1 LFKDADNDVLTICTS
16 DNKPNWLQ
24 FDPELL
30 TLTGT
35 PQLSDTGVVIFNII
49 AKDYAQTSASREFKI
64 KVLPPN
70 NVAIG
75 TIENPVVIYPNPCV
89 IDSFT
94 VTISNIEGKALAS
107 FTNADGKLVAIKYIT
122 FQHGQ
127 ATCLTDGLA
136 QGVYGITIRVN
147 GETYKSKVVIQ

>member
-1 LFKDADNDVLTICTS
+1 
-16 DNKPNWLQ
+16 
-24 FDPELL
+24 
-30 TLTGT
+30 
-35 PQLSDTGVVIFNII
+35 
-49 AKDYAQTSASREFKI
+49 
-64 KVLPPN
+64 
-70 NVAIG
+70 
-75 TIENPVVIYPNPCV
+75 V

-107 FTNADGKLVAIKYIT
+107 FTNADGKLAAIKYIT